1 MNTSKLAV
9 ALAVVGAGAVSA
21 TAYEV
26 GSWNPSSQLGA
37 ASLTASVTQPV
48 GDLFARTELYF
59 GTDKPGPDVTADQ
72 FRRFVAE
79 VVTPRFP
86 DGLTILSGIGQFREQ
101 DGDII
106 REDSKVVVLL
116 YPAETAGDANQ
127 RIEEIRGLYETQF
140 QQQSVLRVDSQEH
153 VSF

>member
-1 MNTSKLAV
+1 MRTD
-9 ALAVVGAGAVSA
+9 
-21 TAYEV
+21 
-26 GSWNPSSQLGA
+26 A
-37 ASLTASVTQPV
+37 AEPV
-48 GDLFARTELYF
+48 GELFARTELYF
-59 GTDKPGPDVTADQ
+59 GTDKPGPDVTEGQ

-86 DGLTILSGIGQFREQ
+86 DGLTILSGIGQFRED

-116 YPAETAGDANQ
+116 YPVEAAGDANQ

>member
-1 MNTSKLAV
+1 MNISKLAV
-9 ALAVVGAGAVSA
+9 ALAIVGVGAVSA

-26 GSWNPSSQLGA
+26 GSLYPDSQQNA
-37 ASLTASVTQPV
+37 ASAIAAVPQPV

-59 GTDKPGPDVTADQ
+59 GTDKPGPDISEAQ

-86 DGLTILSGIGQFREQ
+86 DGLTILSAIGQFRED

-106 REDSKVVVLL
+106 REDSKVIVLL
-116 YPAETAGDANQ
+116 YPAAVAGDANQ
-127 RIEEIRGLYETQF
+127 RIEEIRGLYQTQF